1 MHPSPPAPSAAQC
14 PSRIYNA
21 PTLAMTDESPFRTP
35 AVQAERLPWEPPT
48 VSQLPR
54 LTELT
59 LATGGGI
66 PGNGGTGGSG
76 STVIP

>member
-1 MHPSPPAPSAAQC
+1 MNMTPSDSTGAPTPAPRQAWEA
-14 PSRIYNA
+14 
-21 PTLAMTDESPFRTP
+21 P
-35 AVQAERLPWEPPT
+35 AVTR
-48 VSQLPR
+48 LPR

-66 PGNGGTGGSG
+66 PGDGDIGGG

>member
-1 MHPSPPAPSAAQC
+1 MSHAS
-14 PSRIYNA
+14 PSR
-21 PTLAMTDESPFRTP
+21 SPQPAATP
-35 AVQAERLPWEPPT
+35 RLPWEAPRVT
-48 VSQLPR
+48 ALPR

-66 PGNGGTGGSG
+66 PGGGGTGGGG

>member
-1 MHPSPPAPSAAQC
+1 MQLPRTPGGPDALAPLAVPEVRSTAEDDTAEHRAAWQHPSLT
-14 PSRIYNA
+14 R
-21 PTLAMTDESPFRTP
+21 
-35 AVQAERLPWEPPT
+35 
-48 VSQLPR
+48 LPR

-66 PGNGGTGGSG
+66 PGDGDIGGG

>member
-1 MHPSPPAPSAAQC
+1 MAQR
-14 PSRIYNA
+14 SYDA
-21 PTLAMTDESPFRTP
+21 GGG
-35 AVQAERLPWEPPT
+35 RLPWVAPRVEA
-48 VSQLPR
+48 LPR

-66 PGNGGTGGSG
+66 PGGGGTGGSG

>member
-1 MHPSPPAPSAAQC
+1 MNTTPSKAADVPAPPSREPWDPPAVTA
-14 PSRIYNA
+14 
-21 PTLAMTDESPFRTP
+21 
-35 AVQAERLPWEPPT
+35 
-48 VSQLPR
+48 LPR

-66 PGNGGTGGSG
+66 PGDGDIGGG

>member
-1 MHPSPPAPSAAQC
+1 MTSRHRMNMTPTNSASAPATREPWEA
-14 PSRIYNA
+14 
-21 PTLAMTDESPFRTP
+21 P
-35 AVQAERLPWEPPT
+35 AVTR
-48 VSQLPR
+48 LPR

-66 PGNGGTGGSG
+66 PGGGDVGGG

>member
-1 MHPSPPAPSAAQC
+1 MQTIPYLPAAA
-14 PSRIYNA
+14 
-21 PTLAMTDESPFRTP
+21 P
-35 AVQAERLPWEPPT
+35 AARARWHSPT
-48 VSQLPR
+48 VTRLPR

-66 PGNGGTGGSG
+66 PGGGGPGGGG

>member
-1 MHPSPPAPSAAQC
+1 MMNRAHVGAPERSPWVAPLVEA
-14 PSRIYNA
+14 
-21 PTLAMTDESPFRTP
+21 
-35 AVQAERLPWEPPT
+35 
-48 VSQLPR
+48 LPR

-66 PGNGGTGGSG
+66 PGGGGTGGSG

>member
-1 MHPSPPAPSAAQC
+1 M
-14 PSRIYNA
+14 
-21 PTLAMTDESPFRTP
+21 MKRTP
-35 AVQAERLPWEPPT
+35 IGAPERSPWVPPL
-48 VSQLPR
+48 VEVLPR

-66 PGNGGTGGSG
+66 PGGGDTGGSG

>member
-1 MHPSPPAPSAAQC
+1 MNTTSSNSTNLPAPA
-14 PSRIYNA
+14 SREPWEA
-21 PTLAMTDESPFRTP
+21 P
-35 AVQAERLPWEPPT
+35 AVTR
-48 VSQLPR
+48 LPR

-66 PGNGGTGGSG
+66 PGGGDIGGG

>member
-1 MHPSPPAPSAAQC
+1 MTQPPDGVGMGRPPWVAPRVEA
-14 PSRIYNA
+14 
-21 PTLAMTDESPFRTP
+21 
-35 AVQAERLPWEPPT
+35 
-48 VSQLPR
+48 LPR

-66 PGNGGTGGSG
+66 PGGGGTGGSG

>member
-1 MHPSPPAPSAAQC
+1 MSNASSPRPHPAPSA
-14 PSRIYNA
+14 
-21 PTLAMTDESPFRTP
+21 
-35 AVQAERLPWEPPT
+35 RLPWEAPRIT
-48 VSQLPR
+48 ALPR

-66 PGNGGTGGSG
+66 PGEGDIGGG

>member
-1 MHPSPPAPSAAQC
+1 MANPSSTHTRPPL
-14 PSRIYNA
+14 R
-21 PTLAMTDESPFRTP
+21 
-35 AVQAERLPWEPPT
+35 ERLPWEPPS
-48 VSQLPR
+48 VAPLPR

-66 PGNGGTGGSG
+66 PGGGGTGGGG

>member
-1 MHPSPPAPSAAQC
+1 MNSVSSSRSPQPRS
-14 PSRIYNA
+14 
-21 PTLAMTDESPFRTP
+21 
-35 AVQAERLPWEPPT
+35 PWETPEVTP
-48 VSQLPR
+48 LPR

-66 PGNGGTGGSG
+66 PGGGGTGGSG

>member
-1 MHPSPPAPSAAQC
+1 MANPSPSPTQPAL
-14 PSRIYNA
+14 R
-21 PTLAMTDESPFRTP
+21 
-35 AVQAERLPWEPPT
+35 ERLPWEPP
-48 VSQLPR
+48 SLSPLPR

-66 PGNGGTGGSG
+66 PGGGNTGG

>member
-1 MHPSPPAPSAAQC
+1 MTPIQRMNMTPSHPGGPAAASPRQPWEA
-14 PSRIYNA
+14 
-21 PTLAMTDESPFRTP
+21 P
-35 AVQAERLPWEPPT
+35 AVTR
-48 VSQLPR
+48 LPR

-66 PGNGGTGGSG
+66 PGGGDIGGG

>member
-1 MHPSPPAPSAAQC
+1 MTQRPDARDRGRSPWVAP
-14 PSRIYNA
+14 R
-21 PTLAMTDESPFRTP
+21 
-35 AVQAERLPWEPPT
+35 VEP
-48 VSQLPR
+48 LPR

-66 PGNGGTGGSG
+66 PGGSG

>member
-1 MHPSPPAPSAAQC
+1 
-14 PSRIYNA
+14 
-21 PTLAMTDESPFRTP
+21 MTDTSSSRMP
-35 AVQAERLPWEPPT
+35 AVQPERLPWEPPT

-66 PGNGGTGGSG
+66 PGGGGTGGSG

>member
-1 MHPSPPAPSAAQC
+1 MNHASSSRSPQPAS
-14 PSRIYNA
+14 
-21 PTLAMTDESPFRTP
+21 
-35 AVQAERLPWEPPT
+35 AERLPWESPR
-48 VSQLPR
+48 VSKLPR

-66 PGNGGTGGSG
+66 PGGGGTGGSG

>member
-1 MHPSPPAPSAAQC
+1 MNNASSLRPQPAAS
-14 PSRIYNA
+14 
-21 PTLAMTDESPFRTP
+21 
-35 AVQAERLPWEPPT
+35 ERLPWEQPSVT
-48 VSQLPR
+48 RLPR

-66 PGNGGTGGSG
+66 PGGGDIGGG

>member
-1 MHPSPPAPSAAQC
+1 MNDASSSRPQDAA
-14 PSRIYNA
+14 S
-21 PTLAMTDESPFRTP
+21 
-35 AVQAERLPWEPPT
+35 ERLPWEPPSIT
-48 VSQLPR
+48 RLPR

-66 PGNGGTGGSG
+66 PGDGDIGGG

>member
-1 MHPSPPAPSAAQC
+1 MTTNSSARTTDSTPRAAWEAPEVSP
-14 PSRIYNA
+14 
-21 PTLAMTDESPFRTP
+21 
-35 AVQAERLPWEPPT
+35 
-48 VSQLPR
+48 LPR

-66 PGNGGTGGSG
+66 PGGGGTGGGG

>member
-1 MHPSPPAPSAAQC
+1 MSMTPTNSAPMPAAREPWEA
-14 PSRIYNA
+14 
-21 PTLAMTDESPFRTP
+21 P
-35 AVQAERLPWEPPT
+35 AVTR
-48 VSQLPR
+48 LPR

-66 PGNGGTGGSG
+66 PGGGDIGGG